1 MPNVA
6 KVSSANMAVSERR
19 GWACSSYAERSQKSI
34 PANNASAPRG
44 QPYIIYILRRR
55 ESSLTAV
62 FFLLFVYTSL
72 HSFPHD
78 SSSFHLPCKDT
89 TSHPRNPTPLNSI
102 EFYWISI
109 EFYWISIETPLKS
122 YGVELR
128 VFETK
133 YYESIVLFRGDRKR
147 TRIPLTNLPA
157 SEPYSLNPCNPCSKP
172 LCITVIK
179 IFSAIPE

>member
-6 KVSSANMAVSERR
+6 KSLYPQIM
-19 GWACSSYAERSQKSI
+19 Q
-34 PANNASAPRG
+34 APLEG
-44 QPYIIYILRRR
+44 NLTLYILRRR

-78 SSSFHLPCKDT
+78 SSSCHLPCKDT

-172 LCITVIK
+172 LRITLYMIIRVFSLAHLK
-179 IFSAIPE
+179 IQNCLTVSSL

>member
-1 MPNVA
+1 MPNVAKVSPLTWRLVSAKVELAHPMQNVA
-6 KVSSANMAVSERR
+6 KVSSANLAVSERR

-89 TSHPRNPTPLNSI
+89 TSHPWNPTPLNSI
-102 EFYWISI
+102 EFYRISI

-128 VFETK
+128 VFEPKTP
-133 YYESIVLFRGDRKR
+133 
-147 TRIPLTNLPA
+147 RINSHPPWTLKTNTNLTDTTN
-157 SEPYSLNPCNPCSKP
+157 L
-172 LCITVIK
+172 
-179 IFSAIPE
+179 